1 MPLTEHSFHLL
12 TPRPPFTA
20 PILTSS
26 SPSPHR
32 ADIKSEKIMNQS
44 FRGDSLQKLLSK
56 SNIFVEELL
65 TVGYESMPPS
75 KRYKGVKVRK

>member
-1 MPLTEHSFHLL
+1 M
-12 TPRPPFTA
+12 
-20 PILTSS
+20 
-26 SPSPHR
+26 
-32 ADIKSEKIMNQS
+32 
-44 FRGDSLQKLLSK
+44 QKLLSK